1 MSTVINNRML
11 HKMKNP
17 FKLNSAISTAT
28 SVFIAG
34 AGSAAVDWAL
44 KKYDVLPADWGQTAV
59 NIGKIVAGALVGSA
73 ISSKKYGFVKS
84 MADGVATVAAANLVA
99 DYLPEGTA
107 GLPEGT
113 IGRLRVGQR
122 GFRRPAKRVAGADFM
137 AE

>member
-1 MSTVINNRML
+1 
-11 HKMKNP
+11 MKNP

-28 SVFIAG
+28 SVLIAG

-84 MADGVATVAAANLVA
+84 MADGVATVANGTKTGVA
-99 DYLPEGTA
+99 TPTGQNVLSA
-107 GLPEGT
+107 GDA
-113 IGRLRVGQR
+113 I
-122 GFRRPAKRVAGADFM
+122 RVAYTALGA
-137 AE
+137 AGSSAVSILIER